1 MTSKIWKIETPQGF
15 LDYEFETKQAAQD
28 YALGILSW
36 SGTRYRIHGP
46 IITAIEANN

>member
-1 MTSKIWKIETPQGF
+1 MTSKIWKIETKQGF
-15 LDYEFETKQAAQD
+15 LEYEFDSKQAAQD

-46 IITAIEANN
+46 IIRAIEE